1 MRPGDTLSLTVEKA
15 AAGGR
20 MLARHEGRILLVSG
34 AIPGEQV
41 QARIDQ
47 VKGGVVFGSTVS
59 VDVPSPD
66 RRSAGPDP
74 SCGGNL
80 FAHIAYARQLT
91 LKQEIVRD
99 AFARI
104 AHLPVPDEVVVHAS
118 PERGYRMRARLHVH
132 GDRVGFYREATH
144 TLCDPAATGQLL
156 DATVTVIHGIS
167 EALRSGRV
175 AHASALEI
183 GENIDASQRTI
194 ALELHADQQER
205 GQWEGVLKVSATT
218 GAAVTRRGQ
227 VLASRGDLSVRDV
240 LEIDTPSGI
249 GGLVLARQV
258 GAFFQGNRYLLQTLV
273 TRVLAL
279 LSPGALVDLYA
290 GCGLF
295 GLAHAAAGG
304 GPVTLVESD
313 RLALE
318 DLRANARPY
327 PGDATVISAP
337 VEQFVGTGDAIAAPS
352 VLVDPPR
359 TGLSRGVA
367 AALAASSAS
376 RVVYVSCDVA
386 TLARDV
392 RALVDGGFR
401 LRQMELFD
409 LFPNTA
415 HVETVSLLDRD

>member
-1 MRPGDTLSLTVEKA
+1 V
-15 AAGGR
+15 
-20 MLARHEGRILLVSG
+20 
-34 AIPGEQV
+34 
-41 QARIDQ
+41 
-47 VKGGVVFGSTVS
+47 
-59 VDVPSPD
+59 
-66 RRSAGPDP
+66 GPDP
-74 SCGGNL
+74 SCGGNV
-80 FAHIAYARQLT
+80 FAHIAYTRQLT

-132 GDRVGFYREATH
+132 GDRIGFYREATH

-156 DATVTVIHGIS
+156 DAAVAVIRDIS
-167 EALRSGRV
+167 ESLRSGRV

-183 GENIDASQRTI
+183 SENIDASQRAI
-194 ALELHADQQER
+194 ALELLADQQER
-205 GQWEGVLKVSATT
+205 GQWDGVLKVSAIT
-218 GAAVTRRGQ
+218 GAAVTRRGH
-227 VLASRGDLSVRDV
+227 VLASSGDLSVRDV
-240 LEIDTPSGI
+240 LEIETP
-249 GGLVLARQV
+249 GGVGNVALVRQV

-279 LSPGALVDLYA
+279 LSPGAVIDLYA
-290 GCGLF
+290 GSGLF
-295 GLAHAAAGG
+295 GLAHAAAGR

-318 DLRANARPY
+318 GLRVNARPY
-327 PGDATVISAP
+327 PGDVTVIGRP
-337 VEQFVGTGDAIAAPS
+337 VEQFVGSGDAIAAPS

-359 TGLSRGVA
+359 TGLSRAVA
-367 AALAASSAS
+367 AALAASSTG

-392 RALVDGGFR
+392 RALADGGFR
-401 LRQMELFD
+401 LRKMELFD

>member
-15 AAGGR
+15 AAGGT

-34 AIPGEQV
+34 AIPGERV

-59 VDVPSPD
+59 VEVPSSD

-74 SCGGNL
+74 SCGGNV

-104 AHLPVPDEVVVHAS
+104 AHLPIPDELVAHAS

-132 GDRVGFYREATH
+132 GDRIGFYREATH

-156 DATVTVIHGIS
+156 DATVTVIRDIS
-167 EALRSGRV
+167 DALRSGRV

-183 GENIDASQRTI
+183 CENVDASQRAI
-194 ALELHADQQER
+194 ALELLPDQQER
-205 GQWEGVLKVSATT
+205 GQWDGVLKVPAIT

-240 LEIDTPSGI
+240 FEIETPGRI
-249 GGLVLARQV
+249 AHVVLARQV
-258 GAFFQGNRYLLQTLV
+258 GTFFQGNRYLLQTLV
-273 TRVLAL
+273 TRVLEL
-279 LSPGALVDLYA
+279 LLPGALIDLYA

-304 GPVTLVESD
+304 GPVTLVEGD
-313 RLALE
+313 GLVLE

-327 PGDATVISAP
+327 PGDATVVGAP
-337 VEQFVGTGDAIAAPS
+337 VEQFVGSGDTIAAPS

>member
-66 RRSAGPDP
+66 RRSAVPDP

-205 GQWEGVLKVSATT
+205 GQWEGVLKVPATT

-279 LSPGALVDLYA
+279 VSPGALVDLYA

-337 VEQFVGTGDAIAAPS
+337 VEQFVGSGDAIAAPS

-367 AALAASSAS
+367 ASLAASSAS

>member
-20 MLARHEGRILLVSG
+20 MLARHEGRILLLSG

-59 VDVPSPD
+59 VDVASSD

-74 SCGGNL
+74 SCGGNV

-104 AHLPVPDEVVVHAS
+104 AHLPIPDELVAHAS

-132 GDRVGFYREATH
+132 GDRIGFYREATH

-156 DATVTVIHGIS
+156 DATVTVIRDIS
-167 EALRSGRV
+167 DALRSGRV

-183 GENIDASQRTI
+183 CENVDASQRAI
-194 ALELHADQQER
+194 ALELLPDQQER
-205 GQWEGVLKVSATT
+205 GQWDGVLKVPAIT

-227 VLASRGDLSVRDV
+227 VLAGRGDLSVRDV
-240 LEIDTPSGI
+240 LEIETPGRI
-249 GGLVLARQV
+249 AHVVLARQV
-258 GAFFQGNRYLLQTLV
+258 GTFFQGNRYLLQTLV
-273 TRVLAL
+273 TRVLEL
-279 LSPGALVDLYA
+279 LLPGALIDLYA

-304 GPVTLVESD
+304 GPVTLVEGD
-313 RLALE
+313 GLVLE

-327 PGDATVISAP
+327 PGDATVVGAP
-337 VEQFVGTGDAIAAPS
+337 VEQFVGSGDTIAAPS

-367 AALAASSAS
+367 AALAASSTS